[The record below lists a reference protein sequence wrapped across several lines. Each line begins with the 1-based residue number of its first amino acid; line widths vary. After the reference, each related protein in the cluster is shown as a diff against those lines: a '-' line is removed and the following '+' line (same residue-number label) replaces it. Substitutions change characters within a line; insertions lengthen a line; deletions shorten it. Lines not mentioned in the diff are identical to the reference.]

1 MIKTKGI
8 VFRSFKYRET
18 SLIVDIFTQELG
30 LRSYMVNGV
39 RSAKAKN
46 NASALQAMTFLDLI
60 VYDKN
65 GPSKINRIKEFKLS
79 IYYQKIPFDVIRS
92 MIGQFM
98 IEVLRK
104 CLKDH
109 EANNEIYLFMED
121 WFLFLDTSKD
131 SIANLLILF
140 LIELAAHMGF
150 AFSFEK
156 EENHEIFNLQEGQF
170 TSQIPDH
177 KYFITGN
184 RSELLF
190 QLIHQEKHNV
200 HLINMSNKER
210 SLLLDELILFYR
222 LHIESF
228 GELRSLDILR
238 SVLS

>member
-18 SLIVDIFTQELG
+18 SLILDIFTQELG
-30 LRSYMVNGV
+30 LRSYLVNGV
-39 RSAKAKN
+39 RSSKSKN
-46 NASALQAMTFLDLI
+46 SASALQAMMFLDLV

-65 GPSKINRIKEFKLS
+65 GPEKLNRIKEFKLS
-79 IYYQKIPFDVIRS
+79 TYYQKIPFDVIRS

-121 WFLFLDTSKD
+121 WFNFLDTTNNSL
-131 SIANLLILF
+131 ANLLVLF
-140 LIELAAHMGF
+140 MIELAAHIGF
-150 AFSFEK
+150 AFAFEK
-156 EENHEIFNLQEGQF
+156 VNTHIIFDLQEGQF
-170 TSQIPDH
+170 TSEIPDH
-177 KYFITGN
+177 KYFITGE
-184 RSELLF
+184 RSNLLF
-190 QLIHQEKHNV
+190 LLIQNEKQDVHEISMANNV
-200 HLINMSNKER
+200 R

-228 GELRSLDILR
+228 GEIKSLEILR